1 MTAIASPNLDR
12 SLDSTL
18 ARLKE
23 RAPAFA
29 ALSVAERVEL
39 LEHIRRAYFAV
50 LPEAIAAGCRAKGLD
65 PEAPEAGE
73 EWLAHGLCVVRH
85 LRLLKQSLEEIAQ
98 LGSPRIDAGRFRTRA
113 GGGLALKV
121 YPSTPLEAITFPG
134 ITAEVY
140 LRRELTREQVL
151 ENQASFYKKPHGGKL
166 ALVLGA
172 GNVPSIPP
180 RDVLTK
186 MFNEGK
192 VCVLKMNPVNAYLGP
207 FLERAFAE
215 AIRRGFLAVVY
226 GGAEEGG
233 YLAHHPLV
241 DEVHITGSDR
251 THDAIVWGPPGPER
265 DERRRRGEPLLK
277 KEITSELGN
286 VSPVIVIPGA
296 WTEPELRH
304 QAQNVAGM
312 VTNNASFNCNAAKL
326 LVQAH
331 GWPKRKEFLAH
342 IERALA
348 STPPRR
354 AYYPGAAERFR
365 LFTEGRRGDVSLVGR
380 PHEGELPWAIVSD
393 VDAGDPADRAFT
405 TEPWCSVLDETALGS
420 PEPTA
425 FLAQAVDFLNE
436 RVWGTLCATLLAPAS
451 ALADTAFARALEQ
464 AIERLRY
471 GTVAVNLWPAVGFS
485 LGNTPWGGHPSS
497 TLADIQS
504 GRGFISNT
512 LMLEGIEKV
521 VLRAPPR
528 TSPKPPWFPD
538 HRTGRELGRRLTEL
552 EREGSWSRL
561 PSVAWAALRG

>member
-1 MTAIASPNLDR
+1 MTAIASLNSRLP
-12 SLDSTL
+12 LDSTL

-29 ALSVAERVEL
+29 ALSIAERLEL
-39 LEHIRRAYFAV
+39 LEHIRQAYFAL
-50 LPEAIAAGCRAKGLD
+50 LPEAIREGCRAKGLD

-85 LRLLKQSLEEIAQ
+85 LRLLKQSLREIAQ
-98 LGSPRIDAGRFRTRA
+98 FGSPRLEAGKFRTRA
-113 GGGLALKV
+113 GGGQALKV
-121 YPSTPLEAITFPG
+121 YPSTPLEALTFPG

-140 LRRELTREQVL
+140 LRRELTREQIL
-151 ENQASFYKKPHGGKL
+151 ENQAPFYKKPHRGKL

-192 VCVLKMNPVNAYLGP
+192 VCILKVNPVNAYLGP

-215 AIRRGFLAVVY
+215 AIRRGFFAVVY

-233 YLAHHPLV
+233 YLSHHPLV

-265 DERRRRGEPLLK
+265 EERRRRGEPLLA

-296 WTEPELRH
+296 WTEPELCF
-304 QAQNVAGM
+304 QAENVAGM

-326 LVQAH
+326 LVQARL
-331 GWPKRKEFLAH
+331 WPKREGFLAQ
-342 IERALA
+342 IERSLA
-348 STPPRR
+348 STPLRR

-365 LFTEGRRGDVSLVGR
+365 LFTEGRRGVSLIGR
-380 PHEGELPWAIVSD
+380 PREGELPWAIVPD
-393 VDAGDPADRAFT
+393 VDARDAADRAFT

-420 PEPTA
+420 PDPTA
-425 FLAQAVDFLNE
+425 FLEEAVRFLNE
-436 RVWGTLCATLLAPAS
+436 RVWGTLCATVLAPAA
-451 ALADTAFARALEQ
+451 ALADPGFARVLEQ
-464 AIERLRY
+464 AIEDLRY
-471 GTVAVNLWPAVGFS
+471 GTVALNLWPAVGFS
-485 LGNTPWGGHPSS
+485 LGSTPWGGHPSS

-512 LMLEGIEKV
+512 LMLEGVEKV
-521 VLRAPPR
+521 VVRAPPR
-528 TSPKPPWFPD
+528 TSPKPPWFPS
-538 HRTGRELGRRLTEL
+538 HRTCAELGRSLTEL
-552 EREGSWSRL
+552 EKEGSWSKL